1 MLLNSINSL
10 LLTGPRKSEFQP
22 KKLFTN
28 VQAKKRLFVGVVS
41 ENRKREGYP
50 WTDRAK
56 ESPSIYLYFLVFHP
70 VEAYF
75 FKYLEGDYNS
85 KNNSLVAL

>member
-41 ENRKREGYP
+41 ENRKGEGYP
-50 WTDRAK
+50 WTPTATPPLFWFLWLGQNPQTFGFENLLM
-56 ESPSIYLYFLVFHP
+56 ESI
-70 VEAYF
+70 
-75 FKYLEGDYNS
+75 D
-85 KNNSLVAL
+85 